1 MNVELLEQART
12 KIPSIPTLVNLVSK
26 RTRELING
34 KRPLVKPEPDEDKMD
49 TVLREIATGKLIAE
63 VDYSSLADENEEDED

>member
-1 MNVELLEQART
+1 MNGELLEQART

-63 VDYSSLADENEEDED
+63 VDYSSLAEENEEDED

>member
-63 VDYSSLADENEEDED
+63 VDYSSLAEENEEDED